1 MKTTITTSAILKKI
15 ADWKIFSVKIG
26 GGGGI
31 RQDKNKRRA
40 FTLVELLVV
49 IAIIGVLIALLLP
62 AVQAAREAAHRMTCS
77 NHLKQFGVALHNYH
91 DTHNSL
97 PAAHSDMGTKHHLIA
112 PQYSA
117 TAANTTRTIQY
128 TMYGVHTKLLP
139 FIEQT
144 ARYEALETVNTLAN
158 AMPYWGCDEVG
169 YSQGGRSG
177 VFAAASITADNIAL
191 LRSATGGV
199 IETFLCPSDPFGL
212 ELGRNFN
219 ARTNIVTSR
228 GDVVYGTYYSDAGFN
243 PGDAT
248 EKLGIGSA
256 TRGVFA
262 PWTWKG
268 LESVTDGT
276 SNTIA
281 ASEIATSNNRGDSYP
296 RVKGGVYGADYTTGT
311 KSARDNCFLVAI
323 SSADRN
329 VLNTPLRRVWR
340 GHWFADGRTAST
352 GFITVIKPN
361 GPSCASGN
369 DDNTGA
375 NNYTAQS
382 YHLGGVNALRLDGSV
397 YFVSDII
404 DNANLSDAAG
414 NPISAFGVTSGESP
428 YGVWGALGTI
438 SGGEVP

>member
-1 MKTTITTSAILKKI
+1 
-15 ADWKIFSVKIG
+15 
-26 GGGGI
+26 
-31 RQDKNKRRA
+31 
-40 FTLVELLVV
+40 
-49 IAIIGVLIALLLP
+49 
-62 AVQAAREAAHRMTCS
+62 
-77 NHLKQFGVALHNYH
+77 
-91 DTHNSL
+91 
-97 PAAHSDMGTKHHLIA
+97 MGTRQHRIA

-117 TAANTTRTIQY
+117 TAANTTRNTLY
-128 TMYGVHTKLLP
+128 TMYSVHAKLLP

-144 ARYEALETVNTLAN
+144 PRYVALETVNTLEN
-158 AMPYWGCDEVG
+158 AGPMWGCDEVG
-169 YSQGGRSG
+169 YSPTTYSG
-177 VFAAASITADNIAL
+177 VFSASSITQANIAL

-212 ELGRNFN
+212 ELAMNFC
-219 ARTNIVTSR
+219 ARTNIATCR
-228 GDVVYGTYYSDAGFN
+228 GDVVYSTFYSDAGFN
-243 PGDAT
+243 PSDAT
-248 EKLGIGSA
+248 EKLGIGCA

-281 ASEIATSNNRGDSYP
+281 ASEIATSNQRSSSYGYR

-329 VLNTPLRRVWR
+329 TLNTPLRTVWR

-352 GFITVIKPN
+352 GFTTVIKPN
-361 GPSCASGN
+361 GPSCAQGN
-369 DDNTGA
+369 DNDSGA
-375 NNYTAQS
+375 NNYTVQS

-397 YFVSDII
+397 YFVSDTI
-404 DNANLSDAAG
+404 DNANLSDSTG
-414 NPISAFGVTSGESP
+414 NPISAFGVTSGSSP

-438 SGGEVP
+438 SGGESVSP